1 MTKPPRDLA
10 DKPKDLPLD
19 KASTV
24 GREGTEEGV
33 VVIAAGTPGGAPAP
47 SNTITN
53 TSKPGSPAALSPSP
67 SAPDQKRAGLDVTSQ
82 GVQTT
87 STFSGP
93 KHEEKEEKK
102 EAVQEWVEGK
112 VWFRGET
119 VHIFKSGDNLYL
131 SYYQPIQWKDQ
142 NQHWLDPSMCFLLFS
157 NSNILFFRATEL
169 HCGSKTIKNTS
180 ICYTLYRVTSSFITR
195 DTGILVYSI
204 THAHSAA
211 KNAH

>member
-1 MTKPPRDLA
+1 MCLLSLLFSFSLFQLQSSSNSDPAFDQMMTKPPRDPA

-19 KASTV
+19 KASTA

-47 SNTITN
+47 STATTN

-102 EAVQEWVEGK
+102 EAVQE
-112 VWFRGET
+112 
-119 VHIFKSGDNLYL
+119 
-131 SYYQPIQWKDQ
+131 
-142 NQHWLDPSMCFLLFS
+142 
-157 NSNILFFRATEL
+157 
-169 HCGSKTIKNTS
+169 
-180 ICYTLYRVTSSFITR
+180 
-195 DTGILVYSI
+195 
-204 THAHSAA
+204 
-211 KNAH
+211 

>member
-1 MTKPPRDLA
+1 MGHFLRCFSSSLFQLQSSSNSDPAFDQMMTRPPRDSA

-24 GREGTEEGV
+24 GREGAEDGV

-47 SNTITN
+47 SSTTTN

-87 STFSGP
+87 ATSTFSGP

-102 EAVQEWVEGK
+102 EAVQE
-112 VWFRGET
+112 
-119 VHIFKSGDNLYL
+119 
-131 SYYQPIQWKDQ
+131 
-142 NQHWLDPSMCFLLFS
+142 
-157 NSNILFFRATEL
+157 
-169 HCGSKTIKNTS
+169 
-180 ICYTLYRVTSSFITR
+180 
-195 DTGILVYSI
+195 
-204 THAHSAA
+204 
-211 KNAH
+211 